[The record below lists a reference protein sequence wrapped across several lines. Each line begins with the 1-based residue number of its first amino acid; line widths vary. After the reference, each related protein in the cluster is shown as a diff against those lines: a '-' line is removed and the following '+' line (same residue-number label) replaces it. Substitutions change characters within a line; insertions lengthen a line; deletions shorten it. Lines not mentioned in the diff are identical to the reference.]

1 MIADIWFYA
10 LAVPAVL
17 IAGISK
23 GGFGSG
29 LVVMAV
35 PLMALVVPPPQA
47 AAVMLPIL
55 VAMDLTA
62 FWTYRKSFDRGHL
75 KVVLPASVIGIA
87 IGWATFGFLN
97 AAAVRLLVGVLAV
110 TFPLGYWLKLKPPAI
125 PAIPAGS
132 ARLWGGLW
140 GGLWGAIS
148 GFTSFVA
155 HAGGPP
161 VLVYL
166 LPQKLEK
173 RLFVGT
179 LVVFFMVVNGLKLI
193 PYGQLGQFHA
203 GNLLTSAVLLPLA
216 PLGIWLGLWMQN
228 RIPDRAF
235 YGVCYVLL
243 FSTGVKLCWDGVA
256 GMV

>member
-10 LAVPAVL
+10 LAVPSVL

-55 VAMDLTA
+55 VAMDLIA
-62 FWTYRKSFDRGHL
+62 FWTYRRSFDRGHL
-75 KVVLPASVIGIA
+75 MAVLPASVLGVA
-87 IGWATFGFLN
+87 VGWATFGLLD
-97 AAAVRLLVGVLAV
+97 AAAVRLLIGVIAIV
-110 TFPLGYWLKLKPPAI
+110 FPLAYWLKLEPPTVTK
-125 PAIPAGS
+125 GRM
-132 ARLWGGLW
+132 RLWGGF
-140 GGLWGAIS
+140 WGAVS

-179 LVVFFMVVNGLKLI
+179 LVVFFMVVNALKLI

-203 GNLLTSAVLLPLA
+203 GNLMTSAVLLPLA
-216 PLGIWLGLWMQN
+216 PLGIWLGLWMQK

-235 YGVCYVLL
+235 YGVCYVFL
-243 FSTGVKLCWDGVA
+243 FLTGLKLVWDGARGLA
-256 GMV
+256 GV

>member
-1 MIADIWFYA
+1 MIADLWFYA

-17 IAGISK
+17 LAGVSK

-29 LVVMAV
+29 LVVLAV
-35 PLMALVVPPPQA
+35 PLMSLVVPPPQA
-47 AAVMLPIL
+47 AAIMLPIL
-55 VAMDLTA
+55 VVMDLTA

-75 KVVLPASVIGIA
+75 KAILPAAAIGVGL
-87 IGWATFGFLN
+87 GWATFGLLD
-97 AAAVRLLVGVLAV
+97 ASAVRLLVGVLALV
-110 TFPLGYWLKLKPPAI
+110 FPLAYWLDWKPPRVVG
-125 PAIPAGS
+125 PPK
-132 ARLWGGLW
+132 LW
-140 GGLWGAIS
+140 GGLWGAVS

-161 VLVYL
+161 ILVYL
-166 LPQKLEK
+166 LPQQLEK

-179 LVVFFMVVNGLKLI
+179 LIVFFMIVNALKLV
-193 PYGQLGQFHA
+193 PYGQLGQFHV

-235 YGVCYVLL
+235 YGVCYTFL
-243 FSTGVKLCWDGVA
+243 FLTGLKLCWDGVA

>member
-1 MIADIWFYA
+1 VIADFWFYA
-10 LAVPAVL
+10 LAVPSVL

-47 AAVMLPIL
+47 AAIMLPIL
-55 VAMDLTA
+55 VAMDLLA
-62 FWTYRKSFDRGHL
+62 FWSYRKSFDRGHL
-75 KVVLPASVIGIA
+75 MAVLPASVIGVA
-87 IGWATFGFLN
+87 AGWATFGLLD
-97 AAAVRLLVGVLAV
+97 AAAVRLLVGLIAV
-110 TFPLGYWLKLKPPAI
+110 AFPLAYWLKMKRPGTDVPV
-125 PAIPAGS
+125 GS
-132 ARLWGGLW
+132 GRLSGVF
-140 GGLWGAIS
+140 WGAIS
-148 GFTSFVA
+148 GYTSFVA

-179 LVVFFMVVNGLKLI
+179 LVVFFMVVNALKLI

-203 GNLLTSAVLLPLA
+203 GNLITSAVLLPLA
-216 PLGIWLGLWMQN
+216 PLGIWLGLWMQK
-228 RIPDRAF
+228 RIADRVF
-235 YGVCYVLL
+235 YGVCYL
-243 FSTGVKLCWDGVA
+243 FLFLTGVKLCWDGA
-256 GMV
+256 RGLFGA

>member
-1 MIADIWFYA
+1 MIADVWFYV

-29 LVVMAV
+29 LVVLAV
-35 PLMALVVPPPQA
+35 PLMSLRVPPPQA
-47 AAVMLPIL
+47 AAIMLPIL

-62 FWTYRKSFDRGHL
+62 FWNYRRSFDRAHL
-75 KVVLPASVIGIA
+75 KVILPASVLGIGL
-87 IGWATFGFLN
+87 GWATFGLLD
-97 AAAVRLLVGVLAV
+97 AAAVRLLVGALAIL
-110 TFPLGYWLKLKPPAI
+110 FPLGYWFNLKPPTLAV
-125 PAIPAGS
+125 PP
-132 ARLWGGLW
+132 RLWGGLW
-140 GGLWGAIS
+140 GAVA

-179 LVVFFMVVNGLKLI
+179 LVVFFMVVNALKLV

-203 GNLLTSAVLLPLA
+203 GNLMTSGALLPLA

-235 YGVCYVLL
+235 YNVCYVFLAL
-243 FSTGVKLCWDGVA
+243 TGVKLVWDGLA
-256 GMV
+256 GL